1 MLNATP
7 LFELVVVVVVLGV
20 LAILA
25 ALLWSF
31 NSRNRSTP
39 VTHCTA
45 KDR

>member
-7 LFELVVVVVVLGV
+7 FFELVVVVVVLGV

-31 NSRNRSTP
+31 NSRTGRRP
-39 VTHCTA
+39 
-45 KDR
+45 